1 MLLISPDACVVV
13 GLVGAT
19 GAPEVA
25 LRVRLLAAFPMFVVA
40 AVVVLV
46 ANVVGLSSLGVI
58 YDMKGCD

>member
-25 LRVRLLAAFPMFVVA
+25 LRVRLLAAFPM
-40 AVVVLV
+40 VVVVFVLV
-46 ANVVGLSSLGVI
+46 EIVVVFSTLE
-58 YDMKGCD
+58 